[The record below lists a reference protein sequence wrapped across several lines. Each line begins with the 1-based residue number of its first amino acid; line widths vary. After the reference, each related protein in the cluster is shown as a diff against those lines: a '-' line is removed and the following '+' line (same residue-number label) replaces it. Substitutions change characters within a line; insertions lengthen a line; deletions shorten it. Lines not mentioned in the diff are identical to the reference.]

1 MDDKNKFSV
10 VKVAIRA
17 GVSTAAVSRV
27 MNRNGGYSMETLVKM
42 EGVTKVFP
50 GVRALNNI
58 SFEIKAG
65 EVHVLMGENGA
76 GKSTLMKILSGVYQP
91 TSGKITVKGKEFSR
105 LTPKDAYEQGISII
119 YQELSVINELSI
131 LENLFVGKLPSRRVA
146 GISVVDYK
154 GMVEQAGNVL
164 DKVGLKRK
172 PGQLVEEISIS
183 EKQQCEIA
191 KALIANADVIIM
203 DEPTS
208 SLTAS
213 ETAQLFQI
221 IRHLK
226 EEGKGIVY
234 ISHKMDE
241 IKEIGDVITVLKD
254 GAYVGTRNVK
264 EITLDE
270 VIRMMVGREI
280 KGTYHNQSIRDFSK
294 EPVVFEVRNISRKD
308 NRVRDVS
315 FQVRRGEIVG
325 FAGLVG
331 AGRSELMNAVFG
343 AEPRS
348 SGRIFIHGEEVTI
361 KSPYEAIKNGLAMV
375 TENRRETGFL
385 NNFNIK
391 QNISIV
397 PFLKTSRGKGLTGLL
412 DNRAEDEYGAKQKK
426 DMNIKCRDVEQ
437 NITELSGG
445 NQQKVILG
453 KWMAAESKVIIFDE
467 PTKGIDVGSKSE
479 IYVLMRRLADQG
491 KGVVMVSS
499 EMPELLSVCDTIC
512 VFREGRIGLTY
523 GIGEATEE
531 NILRSSTGEA

>member
-1 MDDKNKFSV
+1 
-10 VKVAIRA
+10 
-17 GVSTAAVSRV
+17 
-27 MNRNGGYSMETLVKM
+27 METLVQM
-42 EGVTKVFP
+42 ERVTKVFP
-50 GVRALNNI
+50 GVRALDQI

-91 TSGKITVKGKEFSR
+91 TSGKIRVKGREFSH
-105 LTPKDAYEQGISII
+105 LTPKDSYECGISII

-131 LENLFVGKLPSRRVA
+131 LENLFVGKLPTKRWA
-146 GISVVDYK
+146 GIPVVDYK
-154 GMVEQAGNVL
+154 GMEERARRVL
-164 DKVGLKRK
+164 DQVGLKRK
-172 PGQLVEEISIS
+172 PGQLAEELSIS

-208 SLTAS
+208 SLTTS
-213 ETAQLFQI
+213 ETDHLFRI
-221 IRHLK
+221 IRSLK
-226 EEGKGIVY
+226 EKGKGIVY

-241 IKEIGDVITVLKD
+241 IKEIGDVITILKD
-254 GAYVGTRNVK
+254 GTCVGTRNVK

-270 VIRMMVGREI
+270 VIKMMVGREI
-280 KGTYHNQSIRDFSK
+280 KGTWHNPSIQDFSAQ
-294 EPVVFEVRNISRKD
+294 PVIFEVRNINRKD
-308 NRVRDVS
+308 GRVRDVS
-315 FQVRRGEIVG
+315 FQVRKGEIVG

-331 AGRSELMNAVFG
+331 AGRSELMNAIFG
-343 AEPRS
+343 AEPRNR
-348 SGRIFIHGEEVTI
+348 GRIFINGQEVTI
-361 KSPYEAIKNGLAMV
+361 KSPYQAIKNGLAMV

-385 NNFNIK
+385 NNFSIK

-397 PFLKTSRGKGLTGLL
+397 PFLKSSKGRGLIGLVDGK
-412 DNRAEDEYGAKQKK
+412 AENKYAAVQKK
-426 DMNIKCRDVEQ
+426 DMNIKCRDAEQ

-512 VFREGRIGLTY
+512 VFRDGRIRMSY
-523 GIGEATEE
+523 GIREATEE
-531 NILRSSTGEA
+531 KILKTSTGED

>member
-1 MDDKNKFSV
+1 
-10 VKVAIRA
+10 
-17 GVSTAAVSRV
+17 
-27 MNRNGGYSMETLVKM
+27 METLVKM

-50 GVRALNNI
+50 GVRALDNI

-91 TSGKITVKGKEFSR
+91 TSGKITVKGKEFTH
-105 LTPKDAYEQGISII
+105 LTPKDSYECGISII

-131 LENLFVGKLPSRRVA
+131 LENLFVGKLLTRRVG
-146 GISVVDYK
+146 GIRVVDYK
-154 GMVEQAGNVL
+154 GMTDRAQEVL
-164 DKVGLKRK
+164 DKVGLKRR

-191 KALIANADVIIM
+191 KALISNADVIIM

-208 SLTAS
+208 SLTTS
-213 ETAQLFQI
+213 ETAHLFDI
-221 IRHLK
+221 IRQLK
-226 EEGKGIVY
+226 AEGKGIVY

-254 GAYVGTRNVK
+254 GTYVGTRNVK
-264 EITLDE
+264 EITLDD

-280 KGTYHNQSIRDFSK
+280 KGTYRNEGTEDFDK
-294 EPVVFEVRNISRKD
+294 EPVIFEARNISRRD
-308 NRVRDVS
+308 GRVRDVS
-315 FQVRRGEIVG
+315 FQVRKGEIVG

-331 AGRSELMNAVFG
+331 AGRSELMNALFG
-343 AEPRS
+343 AEPKL
-348 SGRIFIHGEEVTI
+348 SGQVFIGGREVTI
-361 KSPYEAIKNGLAMV
+361 RSPYEAIKNGLAMV

-385 NNFNIK
+385 NNFSIK

-397 PFLKTSRGKGLTGLL
+397 PFLKTSKGNGLIGLL
-412 DNRAEDEYGAKQKK
+412 DNKAEEEYAAKQKK

-453 KWMAAESKVIIFDE
+453 KWMAAESSVIIFDE

-479 IYVLMRRLADQG
+479 IYVLMRRLASQG
-491 KGVVMVSS
+491 KGVIMVSS

-512 VFREGRIGLTY
+512 VFRDGGIRMTY
-523 GIGEATEE
+523 AVREATEE
-531 NILRSSTGEA
+531 KILKSSTGEE

>member
-1 MDDKNKFSV
+1 
-10 VKVAIRA
+10 
-17 GVSTAAVSRV
+17 
-27 MNRNGGYSMETLVKM
+27 METLVKM

-50 GVRALNNI
+50 GVRALDNI

-91 TSGKITVKGKEFSR
+91 TSGKITVKGKEFTH
-105 LTPKDAYEQGISII
+105 LTPKDSYECGISII

-131 LENLFVGKLPSRRVA
+131 LENLFVGKLPTRRVG
-146 GISVVDYK
+146 GIRVVDYK
-154 GMVEQAGNVL
+154 GMTDRAQEVL
-164 DKVGLKRK
+164 EKVGLKRR

-191 KALIANADVIIM
+191 KALISNADVIIM

-208 SLTAS
+208 SLTTS
-213 ETAQLFQI
+213 ETAHLFDI
-221 IRHLK
+221 IRQLK
-226 EEGKGIVY
+226 AEGKGIVY

-254 GAYVGTRNVK
+254 GTYVGTRNVK
-264 EITLDE
+264 EITLDD

-280 KGTYHNQSIRDFSK
+280 KGTYRNEETEDFDK
-294 EPVVFEVRNISRKD
+294 EPVIFEARNISRRDGK
-308 NRVRDVS
+308 VRDVS
-315 FQVRRGEIVG
+315 FQVRKGEIVG

-331 AGRSELMNAVFG
+331 AGRSELMNALCG
-343 AEPRS
+343 AEPKL
-348 SGRIFIHGEEVTI
+348 SGQVFIGGREVTI
-361 KSPYEAIKNGLAMV
+361 RSPYEAIKNGLAMV

-385 NNFNIK
+385 NNFSIK

-397 PFLKTSRGKGLTGLL
+397 PFLKTSKGNGLIGLL
-412 DNRAEDEYGAKQKK
+412 DNKAEEEYAAKQKK

-453 KWMAAESKVIIFDE
+453 KWMAAESSVIIFDE

-479 IYVLMRRLADQG
+479 IYVLMRRLASQG
-491 KGVVMVSS
+491 KGVIMVSS

-512 VFREGRIGLTY
+512 VFRDGGIRMTY
-523 GIGEATEE
+523 AVREATEE
-531 NILRSSTGEA
+531 KILKSSTGEE